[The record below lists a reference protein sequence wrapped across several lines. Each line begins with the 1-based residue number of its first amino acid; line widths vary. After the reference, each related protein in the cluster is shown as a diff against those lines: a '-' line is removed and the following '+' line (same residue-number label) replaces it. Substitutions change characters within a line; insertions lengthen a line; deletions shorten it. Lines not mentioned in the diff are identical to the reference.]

1 MNKKLIKYANSDSFI
16 KTVTRSSI
24 SKDIYIY
31 FFSSF
36 WYVKVFILRLDVVH
50 KYVNIKYTVYI
61 YQYMKLKSDSFL
73 RLGREWNHHYYDY
86 ILIQFSFYSL
96 FVRRSVFINQPVGF
110 FLSIITFWGI
120 FRASTWIKTSTYAFV
135 TTPNVFDKFVIYLQ
149 A

>member
-24 SKDIYIY
+24 SKDIYFY

-36 WYVKVFILRLDVVH
+36 WYVRVFILRLDVVH

-73 RLGREWNHHYYDY
+73 RLGRE
-86 ILIQFSFYSL
+86 
-96 FVRRSVFINQPVGF
+96 
-110 FLSIITFWGI
+110 
-120 FRASTWIKTSTYAFV
+120 
-135 TTPNVFDKFVIYLQ
+135 
-149 A
+149 